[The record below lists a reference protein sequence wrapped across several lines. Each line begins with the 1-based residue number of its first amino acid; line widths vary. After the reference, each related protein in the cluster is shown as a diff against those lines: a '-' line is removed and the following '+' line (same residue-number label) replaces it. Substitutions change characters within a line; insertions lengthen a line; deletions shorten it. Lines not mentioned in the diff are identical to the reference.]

1 MKLTWFGTASIA
13 LETEHTRILFDPF
26 IRRNKKLQPVTVED
40 FTGYD
45 AILITHGHFD
55 HLMDVPKVMNADADV
70 PVYCT
75 KTPRASLMRKGI
87 PPQRIHCFERG
98 DEFTIG
104 DFTVRAHAGHHVDF
118 NMNYISSVLSKCVL
132 QGFRSLW
139 MLRLIRKLPE
149 GNEIVVYEVQ
159 AEGKTV
165 LIMGSYGIDAMTV
178 YPKNP
183 DVMVFPYAGNTNLA
197 SIAAGCVAS
206 IRPQT
211 IIFDHFDDAFP
222 PLTKRMDVEDYC
234 ALLRKMYPNMGL
246 IIPREETPLTI

>member
-13 LETEHTRILFDPF
+13 LESGNTRILFDPF
-26 IRRNKKLQPVTVED
+26 IRRNRQLLPVTVED

-55 HLMDVPKVMNADADV
+55 HLMDVPKVMKADPDV

-75 KTPRASLMRKGI
+75 KTPRASLMHDDI
-87 PPQRIHCFERG
+87 PPQRIHCIDRG

-104 DFTVRAHAGHHVDF
+104 DFTIRAHAGHHVDF
-118 NMNYISSVLSKCVL
+118 NMNYISSVISKCVL
-132 QGFRSLW
+132 QGPRSLW
-139 MLRLIRKLPE
+139 MLRLIKKLPE
-149 GNEIVVYEVQ
+149 GNEIVIYEVQ

-183 DVMVFPYAGNTNLA
+183 DVMVFPYAGNTNIA
-197 SIAAGCVAS
+197 SIAAGCVAA
-206 IRPQT
+206 IRPKT
-211 IIFDHFDDAFP
+211 IVFDHFDDAFP
-222 PLTKRMDVEDYC
+222 PLTKRMDVEGYC
-234 ALLRKMYPNMGL
+234 ALLRQMYPDMRL
-246 IIPREETPLTI
+246 VIPREQIALNV